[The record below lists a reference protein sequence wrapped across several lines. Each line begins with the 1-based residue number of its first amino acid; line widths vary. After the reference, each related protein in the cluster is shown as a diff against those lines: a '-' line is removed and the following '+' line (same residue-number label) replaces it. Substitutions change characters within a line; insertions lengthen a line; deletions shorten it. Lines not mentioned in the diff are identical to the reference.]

1 MKKILFFVFLIST
14 LSIHADDAVR
24 QALRNS
30 GNAAKYPNANVL
42 VVFDSTKVEVA
53 ENGLAKVNIHQ
64 LFKVLNSKGI
74 LDKRVIKVGYDP
86 LSAYVKILSVTIYKK
101 NGEIISIDTSWIKD
115 YPAPARAIYWGAR
128 EKMIEIGYLE
138 PEDAIE
144 IKMFRKG
151 FTYALLN
158 DEPEDERYIPPMRGH
173 FYDIVPFWSAD
184 PVKEKT
190 YIVRIPI
197 DKNLQYEF
205 YNGEIRSSVIRD
217 GEEMIYTFTKTDIWP
232 MKAEP
237 NMLAWSDVAPKLLLS
252 TSPDW
257 KAKSLWFYKVN
268 EDYGSF
274 ETTPEISA
282 KVSEIL
288 RPARN
293 ELDSISLLTHWAADE
308 IRYSGLSMGEG
319 EGYTLHKGAMTFAD
333 RCGVCKDKAGM
344 LITLLRAA
352 GFESYAAMTMAGER
366 IERIPAD
373 QFNHSVTVVK
383 RRNGDY
389 MLLDPTWVPFIRE
402 LWSSLEQQQGYL
414 MGIPEGADLQYT
426 PISPA
431 DNHPVIIKGNSKILT
446 DGTLEGWF
454 EITGEGQSEAAIRS
468 VFTGVAR
475 SEWEKSLENELLRM
489 HPRAQIIEKYYS
501 NPDLYLQQPIT
512 IRMVYRIPHYVLL
525 GDSNIIF
532 QPLLAS
538 GIFQRAQAQ
547 LGMNLDAEERAYP
560 FRDRCSRK
568 LQLVETIEIPTGY
581 SAIEPTYY
589 INIIGDAATIKA
601 SMQTQDNQIT
611 ISQTASYNKRIYQA
625 DEWSNFKEVV
635 KAQRKFKDYPLIL
648 KKL

>member
-1 MKKILFFVFLIST
+1 MKKILFFVFLISA

-42 VVFDSTKVEVA
+42 VVFDSTKVEVG
-53 ENGLAKVNIHQ
+53 ENVLAKVNIHQ
-64 LFKVLNSKGI
+64 LFMVLNSKVI

-86 LSAYVKILSVTIYKK
+86 LSAYVKILSATIYKK
-101 NGEIISIDTSWIKD
+101 NGEIISIDTSLIKD

-237 NMLAWSDVAPKLLLS
+237 NMVAWSDVAPKLLLS

-373 QFNHSVTVVK
+373 QFNHSVTIVK

-512 IRMVYRIPHYVLL
+512 IRIVYRIPHYVLL

-547 LGMNLDAEERAYP
+547 LGMNLDVEERAYP

-601 SMQTQDNQIT
+601 SMQIQDNQIT

>member
-1 MKKILFFVFLIST
+1 MKILIKVKKILFFVFLIST

-319 EGYTLHKGAMTFAD
+319 EGYTCIK
-333 RCGVCKDKAGM
+333 
-344 LITLLRAA
+344 
-352 GFESYAAMTMAGER
+352 
-366 IERIPAD
+366 
-373 QFNHSVTVVK
+373 
-383 RRNGDY
+383 
-389 MLLDPTWVPFIRE
+389 
-402 LWSSLEQQQGYL
+402 EQ
-414 MGIPEGADLQYT
+414 
-426 PISPA
+426 
-431 DNHPVIIKGNSKILT
+431 
-446 DGTLEGWF
+446 
-454 EITGEGQSEAAIRS
+454 
-468 VFTGVAR
+468 
-475 SEWEKSLENELLRM
+475 
-489 HPRAQIIEKYYS
+489 
-501 NPDLYLQQPIT
+501 
-512 IRMVYRIPHYVLL
+512 
-525 GDSNIIF
+525 
-532 QPLLAS
+532 
-538 GIFQRAQAQ
+538 
-547 LGMNLDAEERAYP
+547 
-560 FRDRCSRK
+560 
-568 LQLVETIEIPTGY
+568 
-581 SAIEPTYY
+581 
-589 INIIGDAATIKA
+589 
-601 SMQTQDNQIT
+601 
-611 ISQTASYNKRIYQA
+611 
-625 DEWSNFKEVV
+625 
-635 KAQRKFKDYPLIL
+635 
-648 KKL
+648 

>member
-1 MKKILFFVFLIST
+1 VKKILFFVFLIST

>member
-86 LSAYVKILSVTIYKK
+86 LSAYVKILSATIYKK
-101 NGEIISIDTSWIKD
+101 NGEIISIDTSLIKD

-237 NMLAWSDVAPKLLLS
+237 NMVAWSDVAPKLLLS

-501 NPDLYLQQPIT
+501 NPDLYSQQPIT
-512 IRMVYRIPHYVLL
+512 IRIVYRIPHYVLL

-547 LGMNLDAEERAYP
+547 LGMNLDVEERAYP